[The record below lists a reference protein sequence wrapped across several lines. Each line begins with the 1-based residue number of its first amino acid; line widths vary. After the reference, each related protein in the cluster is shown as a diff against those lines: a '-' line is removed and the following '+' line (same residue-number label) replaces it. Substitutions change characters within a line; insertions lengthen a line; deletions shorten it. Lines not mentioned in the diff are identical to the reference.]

1 MAVFVVDKHH
11 QPLMPCSEK
20 RARLLLTRGRARIHS
35 IYPFVIRITDRKAEE
50 STLQPLRCK
59 IDPGSV
65 TTGIALVRE
74 NVEEQI
80 VVSLI
85 ELKHRGS
92 TISQSLKARAARRK
106 RKRFNLRY
114 RSPRFNN
121 RCRHSGWIPPSLYHR
136 VETVTN
142 FVQRLRKWV
151 PLAGI
156 TCETVRFDTQK
167 LLDPEIQG
175 TEYQRGTLLGCE
187 IREYL
192 LEKWGRK
199 CIYCNAKNIPLQIDH
214 IIPRSLGGSDRVDNL
229 TLACKSCNQ
238 KKGNL
243 PLEDFAPKQA
253 EHILKKPS
261 FRDAAAVNSTRH
273 ALWDKL
279 TNFPFP
285 CESSTGGQTKYNR
298 ERLGIPKTHSL
309 DAACTGTM
317 DYLQNWQMP
326 IQQVSCMGRG
336 SYQRT
341 RSDRF
346 GFPRG
351 ILMRKKKVQGFQT
364 GDHIVAKVAKGKKKG
379 HYAGRVA
386 VRASGSFN
394 IQTGQGVIQGIS
406 WKDCKLVQRA
416 NGYHYSRLV
425 NNWESKEFNA
435 LNQKGSGASSQPLKG
450 WVSAPSKG

>member
-35 IYPFVIRITDRKAEE
+35 IYPFVIRLVDRKVEE
-50 STLQPLRCK
+50 SALQPLRCK

-74 NVEEQI
+74 NAGEQI

-92 TISQSLKARAARRK
+92 TISKSLKARAAYRHRR
-106 RKRFNLRY
+106 RDHLRY

-121 RCRHSGWIPPSLYHR
+121 RCRLSGWVPPSLYHR
-136 VETVTN
+136 VETITN
-142 FVQRLRKWV
+142 FVKRIQKWV
-151 PLAGI
+151 LLTGL

-175 TEYQRGTLLGCE
+175 IEYQRGTLLGCE

-199 CIYCNAKNIPLQIDH
+199 CIYCNAKDIPLQIDH
-214 IIPRSLGGSDRVDNL
+214 IVPRSLGGSDRVDNL
-229 TLACKSCNQ
+229 TLACSSCNQ

-243 PLEDFAPKQA
+243 PLEIFAPKQA
-253 EHILKKPS
+253 ECILKKPS
-261 FRDAAAVNSTRH
+261 LRDAAAVNSTRH
-273 ALWDKL
+273 ALWMKL
-279 TNFPFP
+279 TNFSFS
-285 CESSTGGQTKYNR
+285 CESGTGGQTKYNR
-298 ERLGIPKTHSL
+298 ERFGIPKTHAL
-309 DAACTGTM
+309 DAACTGTL
-317 DYLQNWQMP
+317 DKLKNWQMP
-326 IQQVSCMGRG
+326 VQQVSCMGRG
-336 SYQRT
+336 SYKRT

-364 GDHIVAKVAKGKKKG
+364 GDHVTATVTKGKKRG
-379 HYAGRVA
+379 HYVGRAA

-406 WKDCKLVQRA
+406 WKDCKLIQRA
-416 NGYHYSRLV
+416 NGYHYIGLV
-425 NNWESKEFNA
+425 NNWKSEDLNSS
-435 LNQKGSGASSQPLKG
+435 NQKRSGTSSQPING
-450 WVSAPSKG
+450 WVSAPLRR